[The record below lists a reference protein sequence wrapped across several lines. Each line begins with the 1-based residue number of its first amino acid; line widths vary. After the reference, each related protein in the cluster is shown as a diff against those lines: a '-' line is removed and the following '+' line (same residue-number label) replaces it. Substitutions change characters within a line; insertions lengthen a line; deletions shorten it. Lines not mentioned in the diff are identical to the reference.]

1 MYSYFLL
8 ILNKLLCRTTISKI
22 NSIHKFTKK
31 LQFFLIKSINKIMNR
46 KKKSAS
52 FKTFLISSSSISC
65 SFAKYKSA
73 VQNDDRE
80 KNSINSRSSN
90 AAGSFR
96 GI

>member
-1 MYSYFLL
+1 
-8 ILNKLLCRTTISKI
+8 
-22 NSIHKFTKK
+22 
-31 LQFFLIKSINKIMNR
+31 MNR